1 MVYGCPAPFAIS
13 RPPGPVG
20 WTLPG
25 VLALLLAVP
34 VHGQQAP
41 DDEVF
46 QIANEYFATTAVYP
60 QERAELQ
67 LTLLPMVVSFDGGSA
82 TDVGV
87 ALEYGITDRWQVE
100 AEWSPW
106 VRISPDDADART
118 GVGTLEIE
126 ARRAFMALA
135 GGGLH
140 ISLGLEV
147 GIPVGNVDDGFSD
160 GFLEIE
166 PSVVVARDF
175 DVGAP
180 AQVFA
185 QASFGF
191 VERVR
196 DPTDTS
202 DAEPEAH
209 EFGLAVGGA
218 VALGVPRLVL
228 ELSGGSNRWNND
240 GEERELYLTPG
251 VVFVL
256 PGEWEIGIGASI
268 GLVDESDGTTRFAA
282 FLIREF

>member
-1 MVYGCPAPFAIS
+1 MVYEYSRFCDARPDVRLGAWALSFA
-13 RPPGPVG
+13 
-20 WTLPG
+20 
-25 VLALLLAVP
+25 LALGLATP
-34 VHGQQAP
+34 AQGQQA
-41 DDEVF
+41 DDDVF

-67 LTLLPMVVSFDGGSA
+67 LTLLPEVISFDGGSI
-82 TDVGV
+82 TDVGLAV
-87 ALEYGITDRWQVE
+87 EYGITDRWQIE

-106 VRISPDDADART
+106 VRISPDDVDART

-126 ARRAFMALA
+126 TRRAFMALA
-135 GGGLH
+135 GGSFH
-140 ISLGLEV
+140 VSVGLEL
-147 GIPVGNVDDGFSD
+147 GIPVGNVDEGFSD

-175 DVGAP
+175 DLGAP
-180 AQVFA
+180 AQLFA
-185 QASFGF
+185 QASLGF

-196 DPTDTS
+196 DPTDPA

-209 EFGLAVGGA
+209 ELGLAVGAA

-240 GEERELYLTPG
+240 GEERELLVTPG

-256 PGEWEIGIGASI
+256 PGEWEIGVGASI
-268 GLVDESDGTTRFAA
+268 GLIDESEDTTRFMAI
-282 FLIREF
+282 LIREF